1 MKKLLISFIVL
12 FVGLLLITQTA
23 PLTSAAELAHPMV
36 VATPSKI
43 KQLSVDNA
51 TETTLKVSWGKHTFD
66 GTQIRVMTEDG
77 ELVLKKNTKKRTS
90 TTITG
95 LTTGTTYTIKARA
108 YNIRRDGEKKYGK
121 YSRAV
126 SAVTDTAPVEDTDDE
141 DQQQEEENIPET
153 FDVNITNFAF
163 SPESL
168 EVQVGDTVRFINNDS
183 SSHTASEENGVF
195 NTGTLS
201 PGEIA
206 EIVMD
211 QTGTFG
217 YFCAFH
223 HFMTGSITVIE

>member
-1 MKKLLISFIVL
+1 MKKLLVSFIVL
-12 FVGLLLITQTA
+12 FAGLLLVTQTA
-23 PLTSAAELAHPMV
+23 PLTSAAEVAEPTV

-43 KQLSVDNA
+43 KQFSVDDA
-51 TETTLKVSWGKHTFD
+51 TETTLKVSWKKHNAD

-77 ELVLKKNTKKRTS
+77 TLVLKKNTKKPHS

-95 LTTGTTYTIKARA
+95 LTAGTTYTIKARA
-108 YNIRRDGEKKYGK
+108 YNLRGDGEKKYGK
-121 YSRAV
+121 YSTT
-126 SAVTDTAPVEDTDDE
+126 VTAATDAEPVEDTTDE
-141 DQQQEEENIPET
+141 DQQQEEETTPET
-153 FDVNITNFAF
+153 FDVSITNFAF

-168 EVQVGDTVRFINNDS
+168 EVQVGDTVRFTNNDS

-201 PGEIA
+201 PGETV

-223 HFMTGSITVIE
+223 TFMTGSITVTE

>member
-1 MKKLLISFIVL
+1 MKKLLISFIIL
-12 FVGLLLITQTA
+12 FAGLLLITQTA
-23 PLTSAAELAHPMV
+23 PLTSAAELNHPMV
-36 VATPSKI
+36 VATPSK
-43 KQLSVDNA
+43 
-51 TETTLKVSWGKHTFD
+51 LKSFTVEDAGLTSMDVSWKKHTFD

-77 ELVLKKNTKKRTS
+77 TLVLKKNTKKPHS
-90 TTITG
+90 IVITG
-95 LTTGTTYTIKARA
+95 LTAGITYTIKARA

-121 YSRAV
+121 YSTT
-126 SAVTDTAPVEDTDDE
+126 VTATTEAEPVEDTNEE
-141 DQQQEEENIPET
+141 DNQQEEENIPET
-153 FDVNITNFAF
+153 FDVSITNFAF

-168 EVQVGDTVRFINNDS
+168 EVQVGDTVRFTDNDS
-183 SSHTASEENGVF
+183 TSHTASEENGVF

-201 PGEIA
+201 SGETA